1 MKKERN
7 YNFFH
12 IISPYMF
19 NPQKLIKIL
28 LAVNVVCAI
37 AAAANVNSDKVD
49 NVKVRQCNDLF
60 MVVKCE

>member
-1 MKKERN
+1 
-7 YNFFH
+7 
-12 IISPYMF
+12 MF